1 MGMGPPITAARLM
14 TPTRRFASVGACLN
28 SSTVSNWI
36 GYLRCSKEWLDEE
49 CLQRAA
55 RLFGHA
61 REETVCDPRVS
72 ARRISFVVGV
82 VFGVDRM
89 TWLRFYYDC
98 ERHQSGAMSMSVQFE
113 PKRPG

>member
-1 MGMGPPITAARLM
+1 MGMGSPETAARLM

-36 GYLRCSKEWLDEE
+36 GCLRCSKEWQHEA
-49 CLQRAA
+49 CQRRVA
-55 RLFGHA
+55 RPPGHA
-61 REETVCDPRVS
+61 REETVCDSRVS

-98 ERHQSGAMSMSVQFE
+98 ERHRSGAMNMPIQF
-113 PKRPG
+113 KA

>member
-1 MGMGPPITAARLM
+1 MGSPETAARLM

-36 GYLRCSKEWLDEE
+36 GHLRGSKEWLHEA
-49 CLQRAA
+49 CVQRVA

-61 REETVCDPRVS
+61 RKEIVCDPRVS

-82 VFGVDRM
+82 LVGVDRM

-98 ERHQSGAMSMSVQFE
+98 ERHQSGAMNMPIQFKA
-113 PKRPG
+113 KRAGRW